1 MFKKILLGIV
11 TLIIIVLIGGG
22 LFVRSIAT
30 KGVPDYNTSLSLKN
44 LKQEVVVRRDKFA
57 VPHIIAKNEQDLYR
71 AVGYVMAQDRLWQM
85 DLLKRVTLGRLSEIF
100 GKDLVDVDIL
110 MRALKIPDKSRMI
123 LSKSDP
129 KLILALECFS
139 DGVNQFI
146 DTHMDKL
153 PPEFTILGVNPEPW
167 KPEYSV
173 NLIGYMAWDLTMPY
187 SVETIFH
194 KIQKKVSAAKFKELL
209 PDVPGR
215 KTSIYSEFKNK
226 VSELDLKNSLFAQTD
241 ILEKYGVTIFQGSN
255 NWAVSGKKSV
265 TGKPIL
271 ANDMH
276 LGLNA
281 PGLWYQ
287 MHQVIEGEL
296 NVTGVVLPGQPCV
309 VAGHNDKIAWGM
321 TNVMVDDMDFYS
333 EKINPDNPDQYEFMG
348 EFKNFKIQPETIKIK
363 GGEEI
368 TKQIK
373 FTHRG
378 PVISKLKKIN
388 GEIISMRWVG
398 NDFSNEIG
406 SIYLLNY
413 AQNWKDFKNAL
424 KTFTAASQNIVYADI
439 HGNIGLYCCAGVP
452 IRKKGDGL
460 AIVPGWTDE
469 YDWQGIVPF
478 EQLPHS
484 YNPESGYVSSANNKT
499 APNDYPYHISNWFAL
514 DYRIDRIRDMLEEKK
529 KLSVQDFK
537 TIQGDFKSKLVEEF
551 NPLIL
556 KTLDAIENMTDL
568 EKQAFKELKG
578 WDGILNKESSAA
590 AVFEMFLVYFVEHLI
605 KDELGQDLFH
615 EYFKSSYLARYLV
628 NNVAIS
634 GNSQWSDNILTK
646 DIKETLADI
655 VYLSFKNAVAQLS
668 DKMGTNFDKWAWG
681 NIHKLE
687 LNHPLGSVKIL
698 DQIFGFNSEP
708 IGVGGSFHTV
718 CPYRYNFTKPF
729 AATHGP
735 SQRHIYLPGSWDESL
750 SIIPTGTC
758 GVPASRH
765 YCDQTRMYADNQYHQ
780 DIFTMEE
787 TRKIAD
793 YTMTLAPKK

>member
-30 KGVPDYNTSLSLKN
+30 RGVPDYNTSLSLKN

-110 MRALKIPDKSRMI
+110 MRALKMPDKSKII
-123 LSKSDP
+123 LSNSDP

-153 PPEFTILGVNPEPW
+153 PPEFTILGVKPEPW
-167 KPEYSV
+167 NPEYSV

-187 SVETIFH
+187 SVETILH

-226 VSELDLKNSLFAQTD
+226 VSELDLKNSLFAQTE
-241 ILEKYGVTIFQGSN
+241 ILGKYGVTIFQGSN

-296 NVTGVVLPGQPCV
+296 NVTGVVLPGQPFV

-348 EFKNFKIQPETIKIK
+348 EFKNFITQSETIKIK

-368 TKQIK
+368 TKEIK

-378 PVISKLKKIN
+378 PVISKLKKID
-388 GEIISMRWVG
+388 GETISMRWVG
-398 NDFSNEIG
+398 NESSNEIR
-406 SIYLLNY
+406 SIYLLNH
-413 AQNWKDFKNAL
+413 AQNWKDFKNAV
-424 KTFTAASQNIVYADI
+424 KTFTAASQNIVYADVD
-439 HGNIGLYCCAGVP
+439 GNIGLYCCAGVP

-514 DYRIDRIRDMLEEKK
+514 DYRIDRIREMLEEKE
-529 KLSVQDFK
+529 KLSVQDFQA
-537 TIQGDFKSKLVEEF
+537 IQGDFKSKLVEEF

-556 KTLDAIENMTDL
+556 KNLDAIDNMTDL
-568 EKQAFKELKG
+568 EKQAFKALEQ
-578 WDGILNKESSAA
+578 WDGILKKESSAA
-590 AVFEMFLVYFVEHLI
+590 TVFEMFFLNFVENLI

-615 EYFKSSYLARYLV
+615 EYFKSSYLARYFV

-634 GNSQWSDNILTK
+634 GNSQWSDNISTK
-646 DIKETLADI
+646 DTKETLADI

-668 DKMGTNFDKWAWG
+668 DKMGTNLDKWAWG

-698 DQIFGFNSEP
+698 DKVFGFNSEP
-708 IGVGGSFHTV
+708 IEVGGSYHTV

-765 YCDQTRMYADNQYHQ
+765 YCDQSKMYAGNQYHQ